1 MRVQHQ
7 YLIVFIFDGRRM
19 KAEVSGFGF
28 LFSLP
33 AVGGLLPPVAGRDGA
48 AAEKFIFL
56 ELLSSRNALH
66 YVTAFLL
73 KTRSLHGIEKQVLK
87 EA

>member
-1 MRVQHQ
+1 
-7 YLIVFIFDGRRM
+7 M

-56 ELLSSRNALH
+56 ELLSWRNALH
-66 YVTAFLL
+66 YVIAFVLTFFPPK
-73 KTRSLHGIEKQVLK
+73 KTYLVFQTEPHLDVKQRH
-87 EA
+87 